1 MIRFLTLPLIVVAV
15 LSAAGSSGLLTAI
28 RNGDDAQVKTL
39 LAACADGNI
48 ADRDGTIA
56 LTRSVIE
63 SDVKIMKR
71 LIDNGAHVNAK
82 SSLDS
87 TALMY
92 AATNLTKP
100 VFCLRP
106 VQT

>member
-39 LAACADGNI
+39 LAACVDGNI
-48 ADRDGTIA
+48 ADSDGTIA

-71 LIDNGAHVNAK
+71 LIDNGAHVNAR
-82 SSLDS
+82 
-87 TALMY
+87 ARRIRQ
-92 AATNLTKP
+92 P
-100 VFCLRP
+100 
-106 VQT
+106 